1 MKGEMAT
8 ELKQKEASMQQTIQ
22 SEIESFLESEMSAK
36 VKTQKEKIQWMM
48 QQEMK
53 AKQQESLIKAD
64 YDLKFKNMQSKIA
77 LKDSQV
83 ETMKTSQKE

>member
-1 MKGEMAT
+1 
-8 ELKQKEASMQQTIQ
+8 
-22 SEIESFLESEMSAK
+22 
-36 VKTQKEKIQWMM
+36 M

-83 ETMKTSQKE
+83 ETMKTS